1 MTPPERP
8 GRHTVSRADLPDEFT
23 AETVRRLGF
32 RTIRQLS
39 QPGNGILSPPEQ
51 AAFDAALRDVMQPT
65 TDRLDA
71 TLRRAKGGGPGNLDP
86 QMRRSFA
93 RTQQRLAEQARRAR
107 ENFPELT
114 TEWDPATGETSTE
127 ESTQTPTRT
136 PTGGTTPASPEAEA
150 SAAEDESLGSF
161 EDDVEQATT
170 TLEMLERIADIQQH
184 QLEHQE
190 SQLLSETRGIFF
202 AFLVS
207 VAVLVAGVAPLV
219 EAEPHDRWLILIWT
233 LVTIVAAG
241 VVYALVRMRQSKD

>member
-8 GRHTVSRADLPDEFT
+8 GPGRHIVSRADLPDAFT

-39 QPGNGILSPPEQ
+39 QPGNGILDPEEQ
-51 AAFDAALRDVMQPT
+51 AAFDVALRDVMAPT
-65 TDRLDA
+65 AERLDA

-93 RTQQRLAEQARRAR
+93 RTQERLAEQARRAR
-107 ENFPELT
+107 ESFPELT
-114 TEWDPATGETSTE
+114 TEWDPETGET
-127 ESTQTPTRT
+127 P
-136 PTGGTTPASPEAEA
+136 PDGPAASSPEAEA
-150 SAAEDESLGSF
+150 PATEDESLGSF

-219 EAEPHDRWLILIWT
+219 EAEPHDRWLILLWT
-233 LVTIVAAG
+233 VVTIVAAG

>member
-1 MTPPERP
+1 VTPPERP
-8 GRHTVSRADLPDEFT
+8 GRRAVTRADLPDEFT
-23 AETVRRLGF
+23 PESVRRLGF

-39 QPGNGILSPPEQ
+39 QPGNGILTADEQ
-51 AAFDAALRDVMQPT
+51 ASFDTALRDVMQPT
-65 TDRLDA
+65 ARRLDA
-71 TLRRAKGGGPGNLDP
+71 SLRRAQGGGPGNLDP

-107 ENFPELT
+107 ESFPELT
-114 TEWDPATGETSTE
+114 TDWDPATGEAPPPS
-127 ESTQTPTRT
+127 
-136 PTGGTTPASPEAEA
+136 ASPPDAPTDTEVTT
-150 SAAEDESLGSF
+150 DESLGSF

-219 EAEPHDRWLILIWT
+219 EAEARDRWLILLWT
-233 LVTIVAAG
+233 LVSIVVAG
-241 VVYALVRMRQSKD
+241 VGYALVRMKQSKD

>member
-8 GRHTVSRADLPDEFT
+8 GRRAVSRADLPDEFT
-23 AETVRRLGF
+23 PESVRRLGF

-39 QPGNGILSPPEQ
+39 QPGNGILTADEQ
-51 AAFDAALRDVMQPT
+51 ASFDAALRDVMQPT
-65 TDRLDA
+65 AQRLDA
-71 TLRRAKGGGPGNLDP
+71 TLRRAQGGGPGNLDP

-107 ENFPELT
+107 ESFPELT
-114 TEWDPATGETSTE
+114 TDWEPATGEAPPPAVSPPDASTSDTE
-127 ESTQTPTRT
+127 V
-136 PTGGTTPASPEAEA
+136 TTAD
-150 SAAEDESLGSF
+150 DESLGSF
-161 EDDVEQATT
+161 EDEVEQATT

-219 EAEPHDRWLILIWT
+219 EAEPHDRWLILLWT
-233 LVTIVAAG
+233 LVSIVVAG
-241 VVYALVRMRQSKD
+241 VGYALVRMTQSKE